1 MSKID
6 LDKFICFLINDSKQ
20 NAGYISVKSIERALD
35 EQGLKY
41 YDGKIYDDNIKNQF
55 SIGDIVMNK
64 KNPDAKF
71 EVIDIGDDY
80 FMIDTGCKITGSE
93 MNNFIRKN

>member
-35 EQGLKY
+35 EQGLKC

-55 SIGDIVMNK
+55 NIGDIVVNK

>member
-20 NAGYISVKSIERALD
+20 NTGYISVKSIERALD

-41 YDGKIYDDNIKNQF
+41 YDGKICDNNKFNIGSIVINKN
-55 SIGDIVMNK
+55 
-64 KNPDAKF
+64 NPDVKF

-80 FMIDTGCKITGSE
+80 FMLDTGCKVTGSE
-93 MNNFIRKN
+93 MNNFILK

>member
-35 EQGLKY
+35 EQGLKC

-55 SIGDIVMNK
+55 SIGDIVVNK